1 MGRATS
7 IASAGLPLRGLAALA
22 LVLVL
27 IASFAGGV
35 TAQQNGTDAAAGSV
49 GENGTVN
56 GKPREEPEP
65 APEAP
70 VGPGNPG
77 QVLLPPSV
85 PGIPATSGDAGGA
98 APNPAVP
105 AAITGSGELVF
116 DAVSD
121 GTVFT
126 SAPGSPQSPESVNFL
141 AIGGPQGA
149 VSLISFEVAGVEG
162 GTVLGARL
170 TFYGAGETGA
180 PGGSVGV
187 IYDWVVPDGVTANG
201 VPDSETAY
209 NFQGA
214 PSWFER
220 VEPNG
225 MTAADVS
232 GSVSG
237 DGVITFVLPGQPE
250 EMGSLY
256 SLESGVPPQ
265 LILTVGTTS

>member
-1 MGRATS
+1 MGA
-7 IASAGLPLRGLAALA
+7 AGRIKIGEPTRVFAALA

-27 IASFAGGV
+27 ISSLAGGAL
-35 TAQQNGTDAAAGSV
+35 AQQNGTDAAAGSV

-56 GKPREEPEP
+56 GKPREEPAP

-85 PGIPATSGDAGGA
+85 PGIPPVGGDTGS
-98 APNPAVP
+98 APVNPAVP
-105 AAITGSGELVF
+105 AGITGTTELVF

-149 VSLISFEVAGVEG
+149 VSLISFEVSGVDG
-162 GTVLGARL
+162 GAVLGARL

-180 PGGSVGV
+180 PGGGVGI
-187 IYDWVVPDGVTANG
+187 IYGWTVPDGVTANG
-201 VPDSETAY
+201 VPGSDTAY

-225 MTAADVS
+225 LTAADVS
-232 GSVSG
+232 GSVPG

-256 SLESGVPPQ
+256 SLESGAPPQ
-265 LILTVGTTS
+265 LILTVATTT